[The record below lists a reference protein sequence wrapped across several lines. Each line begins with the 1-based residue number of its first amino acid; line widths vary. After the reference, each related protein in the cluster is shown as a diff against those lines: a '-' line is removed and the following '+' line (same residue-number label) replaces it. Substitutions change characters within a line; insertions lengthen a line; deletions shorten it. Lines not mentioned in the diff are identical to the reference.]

1 MAGTS
6 AVYNLAKK
14 ELLDGLL
21 DLTGDVIHNA
31 LIQILSTVDDPDHNN
46 LSDLTLGTNEMS
58 QTGYVSGHG
67 NAGRKILDQGGVASV
82 DDANNRGEW
91 VISNSATPPPYEVV
105 WTSLGVEGQTVRGD
119 VIHRKGTSDDTDAL
133 NIVYVALADTVTNGG
148 DFTIQFDADGIIQL
162 T

>member
-21 DLTGDVIHNA
+21 DLTGDTIHGV
-31 LIQILSTVDDPDHNN
+31 LIQILDTVDNPDHDN

-67 NAGRKILDQGGVASV
+67 NAGRKILDQGAVASV
-82 DDANNRGEW
+82 DDANNRAEW
-91 VISNSATPPPYEVV
+91 VASNAASPPPYEVV
-105 WTSLGVEGQTVRGD
+105 WTSLGGTQTVRGN

-133 NIVYVALADTVTNGG
+133 NVVYVALSDTVTNGG
-148 DFTIQFDADGIIQL
+148 DFTIQYDTDGIIQL